1 MNGNGNYTLSVEG
14 KGNYTGEVH
23 GVEWNL
29 VPIVLGIPNFEVSTL
44 LKSYDGTT
52 EIDPEIREFLGED
65 GTNTYTLV
73 RGTDYSLTA
82 SYAEPDVLGAEKS
95 KIEYTVKLI
104 SKNYVLSLGDGKTGD
119 TVQGTINGTIT
130 KAAAP
135 MQTNRTLLVTNHLE
149 RTYTCELSKWL
160 AVLDAG
166 KTYGTIGYEL
176 ENVALN
182 EGYYTSG
189 AKIENGQLIL
199 PVNAVDSS
207 TESSIGTVTIKV
219 TTTNY
224 EDMTLTVNVNAVNRI
239 APVGEPTLSKT
250 TISYGEKIGSITLSG
265 VMKDGDQDVAG
276 TFAWADGDVRPSV
289 GNGICYAAWNFT
301 PADTGRYL
309 VATGTSIITVTK
321 ATPTGA
327 PGYTPITASGKTL
340 ADAALTAED
349 TKNQSLFSAFGTA
362 VPGKVKWVDKDGNDL
377 TAQSADIEVKQ
388 GESYYWLFTPTDTEN
403 YHTLNGTIILW
414 AQTTPSGGGGGGGTS
429 APAPADNDVKPVE
442 RELTQTIAELLARNT
457 DADLVVKISNVE
469 VTLNSRTLET
479 IASEAKG
486 DKIRIVVTENA
497 GLSESQKPVE
507 NLIGKNGSIFD
518 LTITLQLSKR
528 QRQKS

>member
-1 MNGNGNYTLSVEG
+1 MSETTDYTVNVTPQTNVNGNGNYTLSVEG
-14 KGNYTGEVH
+14 KGNYTGEVN

-29 VPIVLGIPNFEVSTL
+29 VPIVLGTLNFEVSTL

-82 SYAEPDVLGAEKS
+82 GYVEPDVLGAEKS

-104 SKNYVLSLGDGKTGD
+104 SKNYVLSLGDGNTGD
-119 TVQGTINGTIT
+119 TIQGTLNGTIT
-130 KAAAP
+130 RAAAP

-224 EDMTLTVNVNAVNRI
+224 EDMTLTVNVNTVNRI

-301 PADTGRYL
+301 PEDTGRYL

-349 TKNQSLFSAFGTA
+349 TKNQSLFAAFGTA
-362 VPGKVKWVDKDGNDL
+362 VPGKVK
-377 TAQSADIEVKQ
+377 
-388 GESYYWLFTPTDTEN
+388 
-403 YHTLNGTIILW
+403 
-414 AQTTPSGGGGGGGTS
+414 
-429 APAPADNDVKPVE
+429 
-442 RELTQTIAELLARNT
+442 
-457 DADLVVKISNVE
+457 
-469 VTLNSRTLET
+469 
-479 IASEAKG
+479 
-486 DKIRIVVTENA
+486 
-497 GLSESQKPVE
+497 
-507 NLIGKNGSIFD
+507 
-518 LTITLQLSKR
+518 
-528 QRQKS
+528 